1 MSKDVG
7 MVIRESTV
15 LLFSPCLVDLFWE
28 GCFGGGGG
36 GGGKVAIA
44 VPQLNILPLDV
55 QHIPVTFLRFST
67 MTTERKYSF
76 ISE

>member
-28 GCFGGGGG
+28 GCFLGGG

-44 VPQLNILPLDV
+44 VPQLNIPPLDV
-55 QHIPVTFLRFST
+55 QHFPVTFLRFST
-67 MTTERKYSF
+67 MTTEGKYSF